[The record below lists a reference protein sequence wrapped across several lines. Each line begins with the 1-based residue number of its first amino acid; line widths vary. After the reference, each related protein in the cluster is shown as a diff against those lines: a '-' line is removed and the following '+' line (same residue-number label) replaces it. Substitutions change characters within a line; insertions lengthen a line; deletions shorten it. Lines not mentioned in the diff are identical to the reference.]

1 MMRAEV
7 LRRARARELQLVR
20 RQRLVEALR
29 RLGPRATYEL
39 INELERRY
47 DLVELDGQLERV
59 GNKAAP

>member
-59 GNKAAP
+59 VNKAAP

>member
-1 MMRAEV
+1 MRAEV

-59 GNKAAP
+59 VNKAAP